1 MKRLHL
7 TRTTQSWQLEIVW
20 ALIVNNVL
28 VETRRRDGAIVVV
41 RRVTRRVDHQS
52 YISLTQIFHRRR
64 AHQGARAARRFRHL
78 SITTHDRSKSYQR
91 VRRRRYPIPHGIRN
105 PSVDEA
111 SSLLFRSTA
120 MYQAMSVSTGRLL
133 GRLEKASPFILGST
147 TAWSVTS
154 VSSGRL
160 PHIHGHRF
168 IGRHSPQVHST
179 EIRKG
184 L

>member
-28 VETRRRDGAIVVV
+28 VETRRRDGAVVVV

-91 VRRRRYPIPHGIRN
+91 VQRRRYPIPHGIPN
-105 PSVDEA
+105 PSGERARSHFLRSVGAYQATSVSARRPFLAHSGKA
-111 SSLLFRSTA
+111 SSLLLRSPTA
-120 MYQAMSVSTGRLL
+120 
-133 GRLEKASPFILGST
+133 F
-147 TAWSVTS
+147 
-154 VSSGRL
+154 
-160 PHIHGHRF
+160 
-168 IGRHSPQVHST
+168 
-179 EIRKG
+179 
-184 L
+184 